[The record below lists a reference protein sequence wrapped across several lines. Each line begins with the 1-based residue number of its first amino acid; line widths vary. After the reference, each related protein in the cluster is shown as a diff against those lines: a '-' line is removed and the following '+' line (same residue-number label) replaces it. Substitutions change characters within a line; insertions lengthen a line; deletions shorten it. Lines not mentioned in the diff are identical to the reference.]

1 MKPATLKAIKNDIK
15 SLNKVFQAVE
25 STWNDNGTGFPSLK
39 VIGVLLG
46 NMAFEGSH
54 CVNYNA
60 EEAVTNISR
69 SQEALKAL
77 REYYGEEM
85 SIINWVCDEVDCII
99 LAHMMSEDEDEQIE
113 YSFNPYK
120 WTVYHKDLSA
130 NTGSEFGSLEEAIR
144 CFDRRG
150 SGYILVQY
158 IDGDFKNTAKTIKTK

>member
-1 MKPATLKAIKNDIK
+1 MKPATLKAIKTDIQ
-15 SLNKVFQAVE
+15 SLHKVFQAVE
-25 STWNDNGTGFPSLK
+25 STWNDSGIGFPSLK

-85 SIINWVCDEVDCII
+85 SIINWIYDEVDCII
-99 LAHMMSEDEDEQIE
+99 LAHMMGEDYEEEQVE
-113 YSFNPYK
+113 YYSYK
-120 WTVYHKDLSA
+120 WTVYHKHLTADSA
-130 NTGSEFGSLEEAIR
+130 PVFGSLEEATR
-144 CFDRRG
+144 YFDRRT

-158 IDGDFKNTAKTIKTK
+158 IDGDFSNTAETIRTK